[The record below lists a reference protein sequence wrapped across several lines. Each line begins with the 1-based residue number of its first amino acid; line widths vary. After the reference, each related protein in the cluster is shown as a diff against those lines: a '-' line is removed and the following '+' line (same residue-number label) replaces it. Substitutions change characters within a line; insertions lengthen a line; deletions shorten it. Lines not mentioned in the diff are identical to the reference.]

1 MLDTSKSVHH
11 LVTSPGVILVGQS
24 SEMKKEVI
32 AVNTILRPP
41 KKVGFSILVASIQ
54 LGQKTEVT
62 LGRNIDQVYY
72 LR

>member
-11 LVTSPGVILVGQS
+11 LVTSPGVILVGRS
-24 SEMKKEVI
+24 SEMKKGVI

-41 KKVGFSILVASIQ
+41 KKAGFSILVASIQ
-54 LGQKTEVT
+54 LGQKIEVT
-62 LGRNIDQVYY
+62 LGRNIAQVYY